1 MYCFAKKEQ
10 LQIFAGKQLCISLY
24 DTFGIPCGVVVF
36 SLLCVYLFVYVCIY
50 IVSIRQCVYE
60 RAVLP

>member
-1 MYCFAKKEQ
+1 MYCFAEKEQ

-24 DTFGIPCGVVVF
+24 DTFGIPCGVVFF

-50 IVSIRQCVYE
+50 IVSIRQ
-60 RAVLP
+60 